1 MYFLNGIF
9 NIALAV
15 YPILTIQHAVY
26 RFWQYKKSML
36 LTQILLM
43 NNCKRISNDYIFEYY
58 FCGFEYD
65 IKSFVLENSKLLSTS
80 SPPWLFWY
88 NVYMYQYIFT
98 GSNWKTCITF
108 SLPFM
113 ALGKGKKIKNVIV
126 TPNTVC
132 TDKKLVWLYCK
143 SERLFT
149 LCSKNYRTT
158 QGNNNLFIQIT

>member
-1 MYFLNGIF
+1 MLRFIYHFSLPQQKQYVWILGHHIEMEHKLDKTNSLSSQKLKRCALNSLTVYFLNGIF

-43 NNCKRISNDYIFEYY
+43 NNCKRISNDYLFEYY

-80 SPPWLFWY
+80 YPPWLFWY

-113 ALGKGKKIKNVIV
+113 A
-126 TPNTVC
+126 
-132 TDKKLVWLYCK
+132 
-143 SERLFT
+143 
-149 LCSKNYRTT
+149 
-158 QGNNNLFIQIT
+158 